1 MRLSVYVPK
10 EKEYLLQALTDEAER
25 SGRSKNELILEAIE
39 KRLHPAD
46 VPAYRTYVLGAG
58 KLDRAHLSADRLDW

>member
-1 MRLSVYVPK
+1 MQLNVYVPK
-10 EKEYLLQALTDEAER
+10 DKEYLLQALADEAQR

-39 KRLHPAD
+39 KRLIPAH

-58 KLDRAHLSADRLDW
+58 KLDRAHLYADRLNR